1 MDEGRRFKLS
11 SLVATEYPKPID
23 VEKVNWDSIAETLFR
38 MGLERA
44 RNVGRD
50 GVIH

>member
-1 MDEGRRFKLS
+1 MDEGRRFQVVVFS
-11 SLVATEYPKPID
+11 SNRVPKPID
-23 VEKVNWDSIAETLFR
+23 VEKVNWDSIAETLFPD
-38 MGLERA
+38 GLERA